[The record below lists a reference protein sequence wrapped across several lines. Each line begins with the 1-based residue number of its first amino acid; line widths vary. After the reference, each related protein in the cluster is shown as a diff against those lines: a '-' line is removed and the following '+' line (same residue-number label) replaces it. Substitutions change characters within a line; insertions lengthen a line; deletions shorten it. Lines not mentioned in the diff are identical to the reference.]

1 MLTFSERS
9 NRGSSFGVIPRGTE
23 AIPGDEFGDTLS
35 PIRFPGGEVSDTLDR
50 FHLESLS
57 LASLVSVG
65 KESASWN
72 S

>member
-9 NRGSSFGVIPRGTE
+9 NRGSSFGVIPRETE

-35 PIRFPGGEVSDTLDR
+35 PIHFPGGEVSDTLDR